1 MSPSSREFE
10 TQSPELSLVRLP
22 IRDDHIAQ
30 VAILILLL
38 VLILLTYSGTVSVWI
53 SLGVVIMCLI
63 ATWKLFIPV
72 RIDLGPRGIIQTT
85 FAGTRKTPWREI
97 ARYETHSHGVIL
109 YLTHDDSP
117 LAGFASIDLSCRG
130 MKSDLETIV
139 HFYMES
145 RRLRTG
151 SSIVRMQ
158 DESSQPKQP
167 TDSKHSA

>member
-30 VAILILLL
+30 AAIALLL
-38 VLILLTYSGTVSVWI
+38 FVLGLLTYSGTVSMWI
-53 SLGVVIMCLI
+53 SLVVVLMCLI

-85 FAGTRKTPWREI
+85 FLGTRKTPWREI
-97 ARYETHSHGVIL
+97 ARYEPHPHGVIL

-117 LAGFASIDLSCRG
+117 LAGFASIDLACRG
-130 MKSDLETIV
+130 MNSELESIV

-151 SSIVRMQ
+151 SSIVRMA
-158 DESSQPKQP
+158 DGSSQSQQP
-167 TDSKHSA
+167 ADSKNSA